1 MKPVALS
8 ISLVFLLLGISGQ
21 VKSSATSQPQ
31 PDAVNPGTNGEIAF
45 KGKCSPTDKCKY
57 ANVSCID
64 GICQCKQGQFFTA
77 LMRDQQGCFDIVQ
90 IHNIATVED
99 HPRVIINQ
107 TCLQSP
113 ERNNSCRSPCYT
125 GLLVDV
131 IRMID
136 NEIKNLENCTVTEM
150 DSVGTLDT
158 SSDPP
163 SWNTGLMAIVA
174 KKNHPWVIKNET
186 CLQVSDSNISCR
198 CPCYTGFL
206 IDVIRIIDNAIKNL
220 ENCTITEKD
229 SIGTLDTSTDPPSW
243 NNGLM
248 QVVAKNQTDLVLA
261 PFSLTKQ
268 TTELRNTMDFS
279 TFIISNPYQQLHF
292 SIGFPLSSR
301 AEFQYLKW

>member
-174 KKNHPWVIKNET
+174 KK
-186 CLQVSDSNISCR
+186 
-198 CPCYTGFL
+198 
-206 IDVIRIIDNAIKNL
+206 
-220 ENCTITEKD
+220 
-229 SIGTLDTSTDPPSW
+229 
-243 NNGLM
+243 
-248 QVVAKNQTDLVLA
+248 QTDLALV
-261 PFSLTKQ
+261 PFNVSKQRPEIKTILDYSSLII
-268 TTELRNTMDFS
+268 RNPHQNTYL
-279 TFIISNPYQQLHF
+279 T
-292 SIGFPLSSR
+292 IGLPHLSR
-301 AEFQYLKW
+301 ANLLYFSMIHLFTKLGHSEKLLNKWFIQGTSLWSKEKQKTPYTPTAECHLL